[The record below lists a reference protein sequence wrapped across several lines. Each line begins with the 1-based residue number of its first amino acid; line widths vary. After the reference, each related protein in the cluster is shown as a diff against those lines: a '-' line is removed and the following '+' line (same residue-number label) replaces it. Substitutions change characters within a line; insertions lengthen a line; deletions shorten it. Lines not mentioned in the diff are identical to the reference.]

1 MKYNYYPGCAS
12 EGTALANYH
21 AFLAVAEKLGIE
33 LHEIEDWNCC
43 GATVTSSVVGEFP
56 AQVLAARNLAL
67 AQRQLDGHDIVTTCS
82 SCYAILGLTNKKFAD
97 EEFKKKANEALKEDE
112 LEYNGNLNVRFL
124 LDVLVNDVGVEK
136 IKAAVEKPLNGL
148 KVAGYV
154 GCQSVKALRGHYD
167 DPEYPQS
174 LDKIISALGAEPVEF
189 ENSNK
194 CCTGALALSAPDI
207 TISAVHPIIDGAAK
221 AGADIIVTPCPLCQM
236 NLDAYQQ
243 KANKQFQTSHNLPVL
258 FITQLMALGFGLGRK
273 EAGLDYCIV
282 APYQKL
288 SNWA

>member
-21 AFLAVAEKLGIE
+21 AFLAVADKLGIE
-33 LHEIEDWNCC
+33 LNEIEDWNCC

-67 AQRQLDGHDIVTTCS
+67 AEKQLPDHDIVTTCS
-82 SCYAILGLTNKKFAD
+82 SCYAILGLANKKFTE
-97 EEFKKKANEALKEDE
+97 EEFNQNANEALKEDE
-112 LEYNGNLNVRFL
+112 LQYSGSLNVRFL
-124 LDVLVNDVGVEK
+124 LDILANDVGPEK
-136 IKAAVEKPLNGL
+136 IKATVQKPLEGL

-154 GCQSVKALRGHYD
+154 GCQSVKALRNDYD
-167 DPEYPQS
+167 DPEYPQAM
-174 LDKIISALGAEPVEF
+174 DNVIRALGGEPVEF

-207 TISAVHPIIDGAAK
+207 TLSAVHPIIDGAAK
-221 AGADIIVTPCPLCQM
+221 ANADIIVTPCPLCQM
-236 NLDAYQQ
+236 NLDAYQA
-243 KANKQFQTSHNLPVL
+243 KANKKYQTNNTLPVL
-258 FITQLMALGFGLGRK
+258 FITQLMALAFGLDK
-273 EAGLDYCIV
+273 KTAGLDYCIV
-282 APYQKL
+282 SPYNKL